1 MKLIDLI
8 KEEDRN
14 RKHEYACAML
24 YFAFPEMGRIHKMIN
39 LDDLYTEEEDDSFG
53 LEDEPHVTLLYG
65 LHSNVSTDDIVNV
78 LEKFTFED
86 CIIHNPSL
94 FKNEKY
100 DVLKFDARGD
110 NLNEVNKE
118 LVQFPHTSDF
128 PDYHPHMTIA
138 YLKPGKGKK
147 YVDSFKK
154 FKEFEITPRYGI
166 YSKTNGDK
174 ERIQLK
180 LD

>member
-1 MKLIDLI
+1 MKLTDLI
-8 KEEDRN
+8 KEEDKN
-14 RKHEYACAML
+14 RKYEYGCAML
-24 YFAFPEMGRIHKMIN
+24 YFAFPEMTKIHNMIN
-39 LDDLYTEEEDDSFG
+39 PDDIYTEEDDDTFG
-53 LEDEPHVTLLYG
+53 LEDEPHVTLLFG
-65 LHSNVSTDDIVNV
+65 FHSAVTTDDIVNV
-78 LEKFTFED
+78 LDNYTFED

-110 NLNEVNKE
+110 NLMECNKE
-118 LVQFPHTSDF
+118 LTQFPHTNDY
-128 PDYHPHMTIA
+128 PEYHPHMTIA

-147 YVDSFKK
+147 YVEQFKK
-154 FKEFEITPRYGI
+154 FKEFQITPRFGV

-174 ERIQLK
+174 ERIKLK